1 LTRRQLLGR
10 AGVAVAS
17 VGGLAAAGVTG
28 FAGPGSAAAAST
40 GGPGPAPAPTP
51 TPGEVVKGVLHF
63 VSRPDLTPPA
73 VTIARQRGQAVPR
86 AGDPPYFI
94 VAAAGY
100 PRTGPGEPGLMR
112 LNRSGG
118 IVWYSPN
125 TGFPPTKGMART
137 DLNVQSYQGQPVLT
151 WWEGHVAKGV
161 GYGQAVIADSSYGT
175 VATITGG
182 NGLQADLHEFVVTA
196 QDTALITAYRPVTTD
211 LSPLGGPT
219 KGVAL
224 SGTVLEID
232 IATQQVLF
240 EWDSIDHVPVTD
252 TYVPFSGGTKAAP
265 FDYLHINSIAVAEDG
280 GLVVSARNTCT
291 VYKVARPS
299 GQVVW
304 RLGGKRSSFRMGP
317 GATFWWQ
324 HHARPHGQS
333 TLSLFDDGAT
343 PAKER
348 QSRAILLNLDD
359 VSMSATLTHSY
370 THPKA
375 LLAANQGSMQV
386 LADGRIVVGW
396 GNLPYFSEFAA
407 DGTLLLDGQFPAGD
421 QSYRAL
427 AGAWTGYPTDRP
439 ALAARPNRARGSTV
453 YASWNGAT
461 QLASW
466 TVLAGPTPT
475 ELKPVGSQEHTPFET
490 AITVNTTGPYF
501 AVTAFGADKKVLG
514 QSATVRIANG

>member
-1 LTRRQLLGR
+1 MDAHGLTRRQLLGR

-28 FAGPGSAAAAST
+28 YAGPGPAAAATT
-40 GGPGPAPAPTP
+40 GGPAPAPD
-51 TPGEVVKGVLHF
+51 GVVKGVWHF

-73 VTIARQRGQAVPR
+73 VTITRRRGQAVPR

-94 VAAAGY
+94 LAATAY
-100 PRTGPGEPGLMR
+100 TRAGPGEPGLML

-125 TGFPPTKGMART
+125 TGLPAAQGMSRT

-151 WWEGHVAKGV
+151 WWEGHIVNGV
-161 GYGQAVIADSSYGT
+161 GYGQAVIADTSYGT
-175 VATITGG
+175 VATIPGG
-182 NGLQADLHEFVVTA
+182 NGLQADAHEFVITA
-196 QDTALITAYRPVTTD
+196 KDTALITAYRPVTTD
-211 LSPLGGPT
+211 LSPLGGPA
-219 KGVAL
+219 KGVVL

-252 TYVPFSGGTKAAP
+252 TYVPFSGGTQAAP

-299 GQVVW
+299 GQVTW
-304 RLGGKRSSFRMGP
+304 QLGGKRSSYRMGP
-317 GATFWWQ
+317 GARFWWQ
-324 HHARPHGQS
+324 HHARPHGLS

-348 QSRAILLNLDD
+348 QSRAILLDLDT
-359 VSMSATLTHSY
+359 VNMQATLTRSY
-370 THPKA
+370 THPTA

-386 LADGRIVVGW
+386 LADGRVVVGW

-421 QSYRAL
+421 NSYRAL

-461 QLASW
+461 QLDHW
-466 TVLAGPTPT
+466 TVLAGPAAT
-475 ELKPVGSQEHTPFET
+475 EMKPVGSQEHTPFET
-490 AITVNTTGPYF
+490 AITVSATGPYF
-501 AVTAFGADKKVLG
+501 AVTAFSADNKVLG
-514 QSATVRIANG
+514 QSATVRIASG